1 MSSDSPLTW
10 SFGAAVPQELS
21 PGTVINNRF
30 KVISTLGSG
39 QSGFVYR
46 VLDRQGSRFFALKHF
61 RFRALS
67 DLYER
72 LRQEASIT
80 HALEHPGLVRV
91 CDVGVYLD
99 RPFIL
104 YQQVEGRSFHELLK
118 DRVSVGRAEKLLK
131 QVAEALCFAH
141 SRGVIH
147 RDLKPKNV
155 LVDSLDNAL
164 ISDFGLAWAPGNKQ
178 LTATGFS
185 VGTPRFMSPEQL
197 LGRSKGRD
205 YKADVWSFGV
215 MMVFALTGEYPL
227 QSKDLARIQ
236 RGREIV
242 LKVPSHPALTGS
254 LARVV
259 KGCLQIDPEQRLA
272 SAQEIIDTWL

>member
-1 MSSDSPLTW
+1 MSSDSSLTW

-21 PGTVINNRF
+21 PGTLINNRF
-30 KVISTLGSG
+30 KVISILGRG

-67 DLYER
+67 DLYQR
-72 LRQEASIT
+72 LRQEATIT

-91 CDVGVYLD
+91 CEVGVYLD

-104 YQQVEGRSFHELLK
+104 YQQVEGRSFHDLLK
-118 DRVSVGRAEKLLK
+118 DGLDTKRAERLLK
-131 QVAEALCFAH
+131 QVAEGLSFAH
-141 SRGVIH
+141 SRGVVH

-155 LVDSLDNAL
+155 LVDSRDHAL

-215 MMVFALTGEYPL
+215 MMVFAITGEYPL

-242 LKVPSHPALTGS
+242 LELPSHPALTGA
-254 LARVV
+254 LAQIVR
-259 KGCLQIDPEQRLA
+259 GCLQIDPQKRLA
-272 SAQEIIDTWL
+272 SAKEIIESWA